1 MRRLLAA
8 AALALALLGLGG
20 CASVPWSR
28 PALEDV
34 GPTPTTRVDP
44 WERFNRR
51 MFAFNEVVD
60 EAVLTP
66 VARAYRAVVPEWL
79 RSGVSNMYGNLG
91 DAWSAVNL
99 MLQAKPVAALDM
111 GLRFATNTVFGVFG
125 FLDVADEVG
134 LERRSAEDFGQT
146 LGRWGMSSGP
156 FVVLPL
162 LGPSTVRDSLALTV
176 DMKASPPDLVFRE
189 LRDRNAATVLQ
200 VIDTRVKL
208 LNASRLLDDIA
219 LDKYILLRDAYLARR
234 RSLIYDGNPPDDD
247 EDDAT
252 PAAAAASV
260 PAAPAPAASAAPPA
274 AAAAASAPPAAPA
287 SAPGQ

>member
-1 MRRLLAA
+1 MRRLLAIA
-8 AALALALLGLGG
+8 TLALVLLGLGG

-34 GPTPTTRVDP
+34 GPTATSRVDP

-51 MFAFNEVVD
+51 MFAFNEAVD

-99 MLQAKPVAALDM
+99 VLQAKPVAALDM

-134 LERRSAEDFGQT
+134 LERRSVEDFGQT

-176 DMKASPPDLVFRE
+176 DMKASPPELVFRE
-189 LRDRNAATVLQ
+189 LRDQNAATVLQ
-200 VIDTRVKL
+200 VVDTRVRL

-234 RSLIYDGNPPDDD
+234 RSLIYDGNPPDED
-247 EDDAT
+247 EAPAAPP
-252 PAAAAASV
+252 PAAASTP
-260 PAAPAPAASAAPPA
+260 PAAP
-274 AAAAASAPPAAPA
+274 AAAASAPAAPA
-287 SAPGQ
+287 SVPGQ